1 MSTKNLQPIIIS
13 RYKLSYIWDCVDKV
27 SRINSEAILPENSL
41 MTFTNEQKC
50 SNRSSY
56 EPSTTTYTDHSNYSL
71 NENGISTSKLHLTLR
86 TQQDDNSIEQDT
98 VKDIGN
104 HGQWY
109 CQHCDKLRHAKKK
122 IYLLELPPVL
132 ILQLKRFNNDLRS
145 FSKIDTL
152 IEYDLDDLD
161 LNTYVVPSR
170 QDKSIR
176 YKLTAVSNHW
186 GRFIDGGH
194 FVTYAKLPTTQD
206 WYKYNDDRV
215 GKMDKS
221 IHVNNYSAYTLV
233 YQQEK
238 KDLII
243 DTAV

>member
-1 MSTKNLQPIIIS
+1 MPRFIEIKICASPSSIH
-13 RYKLSYIWDCVDKV
+13 
-27 SRINSEAILPENSL
+27 
-41 MTFTNEQKC
+41 EQQ
-50 SNRSSY
+50 
-56 EPSTTTYTDHSNYSL
+56 T
-71 NENGISTSKLHLTLR
+71 I
-86 TQQDDNSIEQDT
+86 
-98 VKDIGN
+98 KDIGN

-122 IYLLELPPVL
+122 IYLLEVPSVL

-194 FVTYAKLPTTQD
+194 FATYAKLPTTQD